1 MACVRIR
8 ACHSAFYP
16 IDGRSAHSEIS
27 WLDRGGGQS
36 APVSR
41 VRRPG
46 AVDAQRRRRD
56 LFVGAVCAGA
66 HAGSD
71 TVRLAGPARWRQR
84 LETAA
89 AWRRRYDA
97 AGHPADPFLARDHR
111 SVGRPRCMDNR
122 RRTAP
127 LDRRPDPVAH
137 HILAERQQE
146 CRRRFAAPGVLRTPE
161 ERGNA
166 THGILADR
174 RTYLPRG
181 YALPREQ
188 NSLSALATDPGLNAW
203 HRMQLVSTH
212 EIPRSARP
220 CSLPAQR
227 PNTKTIPPCYRT
239 GSRRKKNGL
248 FCMMRSWFR
257 HFLPQNHGFCGP
269 SPPDRRPRT
278 RRRPAHLRRTAILA
292 CAPGSSSTAAR
303 SGNSTRCRNRNWW

>member
-46 AVDAQRRRRD
+46 AVDAQRRRTD
-56 LFVGAVCAGA
+56 LFIGAVCAGTDT
-66 HAGSD
+66 GPD

-111 SVGRPRCMDNR
+111 SVGRPRCMGNR

-166 THGILADR
+166 THGIIADR
-174 RTYLPRG
+174 RTYLPWG

-188 NSLSALATDPGLNAW
+188 NSLAALATDPGLNAW

-212 EIPRSARP
+212 ETPAFGPTLFVARAKAERENDPDLLSDWLTPEEKRAFLHDAELVQALLTAEPR
-220 CSLPAQR
+220 L
-227 PNTKTIPPCYRT
+227 
-239 GSRRKKNGL
+239 
-248 FCMMRSWFR
+248 
-257 HFLPQNHGFCGP
+257 
-269 SPPDRRPRT
+269 
-278 RRRPAHLRRTAILA
+278 LRA
-292 CAPGSSSTAAR
+292 
-303 SGNSTRCRNRNWW
+303 